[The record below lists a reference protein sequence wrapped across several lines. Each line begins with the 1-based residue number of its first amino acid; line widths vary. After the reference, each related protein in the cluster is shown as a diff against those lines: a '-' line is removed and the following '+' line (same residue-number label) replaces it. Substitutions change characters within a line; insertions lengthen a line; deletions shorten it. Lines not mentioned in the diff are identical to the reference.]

1 MNAEMSQNP
10 TIVQKY
16 GGTSVGSPERIKDVA
31 RRISAQYRLGHRR
44 LAVVV
49 SAMSGETNRL
59 VALVNSVNPAAPA
72 KSYDMAV
79 ASGEQVSV
87 ALMTA
92 ALAAEG
98 VAAEPFV
105 SHQLGILTDAFHSRA
120 RIKSI
125 NTEPIEDC
133 WRRGMIPVVAGFQG
147 VTEAMDITTLGRGGS
162 DTSAVALAIAVG
174 ADHCEINTDVDG
186 VFTCDPRIVADAQ
199 LIEVMDFEV
208 ALEMASLGSKV
219 LHPRCVELGAK
230 FSMPIIVRNTFT
242 PNDHR
247 RTRVMTLTDKK
258 NLEAPV
264 VSGVTL
270 DRDVVKTTLLGLD
283 ADPKMISRIFSNMA
297 EAGVNVDIIVHDLP
311 RVDASHDQE
320 RSMQLGFTTNKADAD
335 AALRAL
341 EPLMKAHGWRHTIE
355 GDCAKVSVV
364 GVGMRSHSGVAATMF
379 TALTQHGIN
388 IRMISTSEIKI
399 SCVVD
404 AAEAERA
411 CRALHKVFI
420 H

>member
-1 MNAEMSQNP
+1 MYGQFGVGA
-10 TIVQKY
+10 IVVQKY
-16 GGTSVGSPERIKDVA
+16 GGTSVGTPERIRDVA
-31 RRISAQYRLGHRR
+31 RRVAAQYRDGYRH

-59 VALVNSVNPAAPA
+59 VALVNAVNPNAPA

-98 VAAEPFV
+98 VPAEPFL
-105 SHQLGILTDAFHSRA
+105 SHQLGILTDHFHSRA

-125 NTEPIEDC
+125 ATEPVDDC
-133 WRRGMIPVVAGFQG
+133 WRRGVIPVVAGFQG
-147 VTEAMDITTLGRGGS
+147 VTENLEITTLGRGGS

-174 ADHCEINTDVDG
+174 ASFCEINTDVDG
-186 VFTCDPRIVADAQ
+186 VYTCDPRVVPGAR
-199 LIEVMDFEV
+199 LIERMDFEV

-230 FSMPIIVRNTFT
+230 FDMPIIVRNTFT
-242 PNDHR
+242 ANDHR
-247 RTRVMTLTDKK
+247 RTCVMKLSDRD

-270 DRDVVKTTLLGLD
+270 DRDVVKTTLVGLKPD
-283 ADPKMISRIFSNMA
+283 ASVISRVFSALA
-297 EAGVNVDIIVHDLP
+297 EAGVNVDVIVHDL
-311 RVDASHDQE
+311 VASGADGKSE
-320 RSMQLGFTTNKADAD
+320 MQVGFTTSAADSELA
-335 AALRAL
+335 ANALRSDISTF
-341 EPLMKAHGWRHTIE
+341 GWRVSTE
-355 GDCAKVSVV
+355 RDCAKVSVV
-364 GVGMRSHSGVAATMF
+364 GVGMRSHSGVAATAF
-379 TALTQHGIN
+379 AALTKEGIQ

-399 SCVVD
+399 SCVIDGKSAD
-404 AAEAERA
+404 AA
-411 CRALHKVFI
+411 CRVLHQAFI
-420 H
+420 C